1 MSDQVRQA
9 SEDEASFRTESVD
22 TTTMLMGLEP
32 ADVMERYRAGY
43 LHRRDLVKL
52 FGAIGMAGVA
62 SKLFGPAGASAATD
76 LNAIVWEGYTADA
89 FAEKFETENDAKI
102 NSTFMSSSDE
112 AFGQLQAGG
121 GGNFDMVSA
130 SNDLTQRLVDAALVQ
145 ELDPTKLTNFN
156 DLYPQFQR
164 PDYITFDNKLYGANF
179 AWGPTLM
186 LYNTEEVTTAPTSW
200 NALLDEQYSGKI
212 ATWGAPIQ
220 IAQYALLL
228 DPKPEDPYVLTD
240 EQLAQVKDIL
250 VRQRPLVRAYWA
262 FGGELA
268 EYYVNGEVVISD
280 AWPYAT
286 IGAKAGGAPVAEA
299 WPTEGVT
306 GWSDSWMITTGAKD
320 VELCY
325 KWIDYMIGPDGQM
338 GVLQG
343 NNYAI
348 TNKKVIE
355 TLDDELRKALYMD
368 DIEAGYSRILMW
380 KNVPNM
386 DKWVQVWQEATA
398 G

>member
-1 MSDQVRQA
+1 MKDQLRDA
-9 SEDEASFRTESVD
+9 DRTSE
-22 TTTMLMGLEP
+22 LMALEP
-32 ADVMERYRAGY
+32 AEVIGLYRSGRIN
-43 LHRRDLVKL
+43 RRDVVKL
-52 FGAIGMAGVA
+52 FGAIGMAGA
-62 SKLFGPAGASAATD
+62 AAKLLGPAGASAATD
-76 LNAIVWEGYTADA
+76 LNAIVWEGYTAEA
-89 FAEKFETENDAKI
+89 FAAKFETENDAKI

-121 GGNFDMVSA
+121 GGNFDLVSA

-145 ELDPTKLTNFN
+145 EIDPTKLTNFN
-156 DLYPQFQR
+156 DLHPAFQR
-164 PDYITFDNKLYGANF
+164 PDYITFNDKLYGANF
-179 AWGPTLM
+179 AWGPTVM
-186 LYNTEEVTTAPTSW
+186 LYNTEEVAEAPTSW
-200 NALLDEQYSGKI
+200 NALLDERYKGKI

-250 VRQRPLVRAYWA
+250 LKQRPLVRAYWA

-268 EYYVNGEVVISD
+268 EYFINGEVIISD

-286 IGAKAGGAPVAEA
+286 LGAKAGGSPVAEV
-299 WPTEGVT
+299 WPSEGVT
-306 GWSDSWMITTGAKD
+306 GWSDSWMITSGAKNVD
-320 VELCY
+320 LCY
-325 KWIDYMIGPDGQM
+325 KWIDYMIGPDGQN

-348 TNKKVIE
+348 TNQKVIDS
-355 TLDDELRKALYMD
+355 LDPELKAALYMD
-368 DIEAGYSRILMW
+368 DIEAGYAKILMW

-386 DKWVQVWQEATA
+386 DKWLQVWTEATQ

>member
-1 MSDQVRQA
+1 MKDQPRDTDGA
-9 SEDEASFRTESVD
+9 ST
-22 TTTMLMGLEP
+22 LMALEP
-32 ADVMERYRAGY
+32 AEVIGLYRTGRIT
-43 LHRRDLVKL
+43 RRDVVKL
-52 FGAIGMAGVA
+52 FGAIGMAGAA
-62 SKLFGPAGASAATD
+62 SKLLEPSGASAATD
-76 LNAIVWEGYTADA
+76 LNAIVWEGYTAEA
-89 FAEKFETENDAKI
+89 FAAKFETENDAKI

-121 GGNFDMVSA
+121 GGNFDLVSA

-145 ELDPTKLTNFN
+145 EIDPTKLTNFA
-156 DLYPQFQR
+156 DLNPFFQK
-164 PDYITFDNKLYGANF
+164 PPYITFDDKLYGANF

-186 LYNTEEVTTAPTSW
+186 LYNTEEIKTTPTSW
-200 NALLDEQYSGKI
+200 NALLDEQYKGKI

-240 EQLAQVKDIL
+240 EQLAQVKEIL
-250 VRQRPLVRAYWA
+250 LKQRPLVRAYWA

-268 EYYVNGEVVISD
+268 DYFKNGEVIISD

-286 IGAKAGGAPVAEA
+286 LGAKAGGAQVAEV
-299 WPTEGVT
+299 WPAEGVT
-306 GWSDSWMITTGAKD
+306 GWSDSWMITSGAKNVD
-320 VELCY
+320 LCY
-325 KWIDYMIGPDGQM
+325 KWIDYMLGPDGQM
-338 GVLQG
+338 GVLEG

-348 TNKKVIE
+348 TNQKVIDA
-355 TLDDELRKALYMD
+355 LDPELKKALYMD
-368 DIEAGYSRILMW
+368 DIEAGYAKILMW

-386 DKWVQVWQEATA
+386 DKWLQVWTEATQ